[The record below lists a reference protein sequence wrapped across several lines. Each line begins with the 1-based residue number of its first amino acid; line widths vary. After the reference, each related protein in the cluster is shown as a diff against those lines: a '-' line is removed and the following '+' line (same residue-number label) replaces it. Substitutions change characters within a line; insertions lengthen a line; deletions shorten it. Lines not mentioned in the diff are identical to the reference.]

1 MSSLGNTILAKISI
15 LGLGA
20 MGSRMA
26 TNLIKAGHQVTV
38 WNRSPQAA
46 RALTDAGARSAQTP
60 KEAASDADFVIA
72 MVRDNDASRQVW
84 LDPDTGALEGLS
96 AGAIAIES
104 STLTAEWIR
113 ELGAQMAERGRSLLE
128 APVVGSTPQAEA
140 AQLIYLVG
148 GDADIFARTQAVLK
162 AMGSAVHHVGPLGA
176 GALAKLATNTLLG
189 IQVTALAELI
199 GMLKRS
205 DADVARV
212 LEAVATTPAWSMVA
226 GRVSG
231 LMLAG
236 NFTPQFPIDLIE
248 KDFGYTLQAAG
259 SDAAAPTIAAARG
272 VFRTAIERGFGDD
285 NMTGVIKLFT

>member
-1 MSSLGNTILAKISI
+1 MAKISI

-26 TNLIKAGHQVTV
+26 ANLIKANHQVTV
-38 WNRSPQAA
+38 WNRSPQAVQ
-46 RALTDAGARSAQTP
+46 ALLDAGARSAPTP

-84 LDPDTGALEGLS
+84 LDPDTGALGGMS
-96 AGAIAIES
+96 AGTIAIDS
-104 STLTAEWIR
+104 STLTAEWVR
-113 ELGAQMAERGRSLLE
+113 ELGAHMAERGFSLLE

-140 AQLIYLVG
+140 AQLTYLVG
-148 GDADIFARTQAVLK
+148 GDADTFARTEAVLK
-162 AMGSAVHHVGPLGA
+162 TMGSTIHHVGPLGA

-189 IQVTALAELI
+189 IQVTVLAELI
-199 GMLKRS
+199 GLLKRS

-212 LEAVATTPAWSMVA
+212 LEVVATTPAWSAVA

-236 NFTPQFPIDLIE
+236 NFTPQFPIELIE
-248 KDFGYTLQAAG
+248 KDFGYTLQMAG
-259 SDAAAPTIAAARG
+259 SDSSAPTIAAARG
-272 VFRTAIERGFGDD
+272 VFRTAIDRGYGQD
-285 NMTGVIKLFT
+285 NMTGVVKLFT

>member
-1 MSSLGNTILAKISI
+1 MAKISI

-26 TNLIKAGHQVTV
+26 ANLIKANHHVTV

-46 RALTDAGARSAQTP
+46 QALLEAGARSAQTP
-60 KEAASDADFVIA
+60 KEAARDADFVIA

-84 LDPDTGALEGLS
+84 LDPDTGALGGMS
-96 AGAIAIES
+96 AGTIAIDS
-104 STLTAEWIR
+104 STLTAEWVR
-113 ELGAQMAERGRSLLE
+113 ELGAHMAERGFSLLE

-140 AQLIYLVG
+140 AQLTYLVG
-148 GDADIFARTQAVLK
+148 GEADTFARTEALLK
-162 AMGSAVHHVGPLGA
+162 AMGSTVHHVGPLGA

-189 IQVTALAELI
+189 IQVTVLAELI
-199 GMLKRS
+199 GLLKRS

-212 LEAVATTPAWSMVA
+212 LEVVATTPAWSAVA

-236 NFTPQFPIDLIE
+236 NFAPQFPIELIE
-248 KDFGYTLQAAG
+248 KDFGYTLQMAG
-259 SDAAAPTIAAARG
+259 SDSSAPTIAAARG
-272 VFRTAIERGFGDD
+272 VFRTAIERGYGQD
-285 NMTGVIKLFT
+285 NMTGVVKLFT